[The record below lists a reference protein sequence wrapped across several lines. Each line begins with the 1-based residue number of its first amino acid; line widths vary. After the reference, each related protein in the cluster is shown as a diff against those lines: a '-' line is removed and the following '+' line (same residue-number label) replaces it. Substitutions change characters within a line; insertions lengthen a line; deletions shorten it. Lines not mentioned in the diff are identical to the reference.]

1 MLTQLTTVKDRLG
14 ILPADTQYDAMLTRC
29 IQGVSGRFDRECGR
43 TFARTE
49 GATHEFPARAREII
63 PTCYPIESV
72 SKFELKE
79 SEADGWVE
87 QAGVEY
93 LIRSRCVVSLASSLG
108 GGPEY
113 QLGRITYTG
122 GYVLP
127 GTTPGAGQ
135 TALPADLEYAATEQV
150 AVWFYNKE
158 KLGLIRH
165 WPNAATY
172 VVISQQPLL
181 PFVGPTLRRYQRGVV

>member
-1 MLTQLTTVKDRLG
+1 MLTQLSTVKDRLG

-29 IQGVSGRFDRECGR
+29 IQGVSARFDRECGR

-63 PTCYPIESV
+63 PACYPIESV

-79 SEADGWVE
+79 SEGDGWVE
-87 QAGVEY
+87 QTGVEY
-93 LIRSRCVVSLASSLG
+93 LIRSQCVVSLASSLG

-113 QLGRITYTG
+113 QLGRITYAG

-165 WPNAATY
+165 WPNTGTY

-181 PFVGPTLRRYQRGVV
+181 PFVSATLRRYQRWAV